1 MSHSQ
6 NAAFVALLGVLEQ
19 RAKKNGKKSIVKSVL
34 ERLVDAGADGELILE
49 ISALRSKKP
58 AALKAAA
65 PAKTPR
71 KSTVKAIGKGKAGP
85 AEREVADAVV

>member
-6 NAAFVALLGVLEQ
+6 NAAIVALLGVLEQ
-19 RAKKNGKKSIVKSVL
+19 RAKKNGEKSIVKSVL
-34 ERLVDAGADGELILE
+34 ERLVDAGAESELILE

-65 PAKTPR
+65 PAKAPR
-71 KSTVKAIGKGKAGP
+71 KSSTKANGKGKAGP
-85 AEREVADAVV
+85 VEPEVADAVV